1 MKTMKFISVVSIAL
15 IGLAHPIL
23 AGPRSGG
30 GGPSGGFAGG
40 GRAGGGHFSGGGMRA
55 APAFS
60 GGGARFGG
68 FARGGSRAAPA
79 FSGGGARFGA
89 AHLGSVRSSGSFRS
103 APRFYSN
110 GTRISQARPRAFTRP
125 TSSSR
130 NPSVGRVA
138 NANRQ
143 PSRLGSTAGRN
154 QPITSNARRTST
166 ISDRQNRAPSLTRQN
181 ARISNSQA
189 SRAVQRAVA
198 NHRVADRHDG
208 NWHRDWDK
216 HRAHFHRN
224 LVFVFVNGFWWGLYP
239 WDYYPYYAYGYPYDY
254 YSGYPYDYYGYG
266 DDYPYNYD
274 DQSGYAT
281 SGQYAGNSTV
291 SAVQSELEKL
301 GYYNGAIDGILGD
314 QTEAA
319 IARYQ
324 EDLDLSVS
332 GTVDTATLQS
342 LGIK

>member
-1 MKTMKFISVVSIAL
+1 MKFISVVSIAL
-15 IGLAHPIL
+15 IGLVHPIL

-30 GGPSGGFAGG
+30 SGHSGGF
-40 GRAGGGHFSGGGMRA
+40 AGGGHFSGGGIRA

-68 FARGGSRAAPA
+68 
-79 FSGGGARFGA
+79 
-89 AHLGSVRSSGSFRS
+89 AHLGSVRSSGSFRG
-103 APRFYSN
+103 APRFYSS
-110 GTRISQARPRAFTRP
+110 GARMSQARPRAFTRP

-130 NPSVGRVA
+130 NLSVGRVA

-154 QPITSNARRTST
+154 QSITSNARRTST
-166 ISDRQNRAPSLTRQN
+166 ISDRQNRAASLTRQN

-216 HRAHFHRN
+216 HRAHFHDN
-224 LVFVFVNGFWWGLYP
+224 LVFVFVGDFWWGLYP
-239 WDYYPYYAYGYPYDY
+239 WDYYPYYADGYPYDY
-254 YSGYPYDYYGYG
+254 YYGSPYDYSGYYS
-266 DDYPYNYD
+266 DYPYNYD

-291 SAVQSELEKL
+291 SAVQSELARL
-301 GYYNGAIDGILGD
+301 GYYNGAIDGVLGD

-319 IARYQ
+319 LARYQ
-324 EDLDLSVS
+324 QDQDLSVS
-332 GTVDTATLQS
+332 GTVDAATLQS

>member
-1 MKTMKFISVVSIAL
+1 MKTIKFLSLTAIAL
-15 IGLAHPIL
+15 IGLSQPIL
-23 AGPRSGG
+23 AGPHGGRGGSGG
-30 GGPSGGFAGG
+30 GGGGGSFAGG
-40 GRAGGGHFSGGGMRA
+40 GSRA

-89 AHLGSVRSSGSFRS
+89 AHLGSVRSSGSFRG
-103 APRFYSN
+103 APRFYSS
-110 GTRISQARPRAFTRP
+110 GARMSQARPRAFTRP

-130 NPSVGRVA
+130 NPSVSRVA
-138 NANRQ
+138 NANRR
-143 PSRLGSTAGRN
+143 PSRLGSTTGRN

-166 ISDRQNRAPSLTRQN
+166 ISDRQNRAATLTRQN

-216 HRAHFHRN
+216 HRAHFHDN
-224 LVFVFVNGFWWGLYP
+224 LVFVFVGGSWWGLYP
-239 WDYYPYYAYGYPYDY
+239 WDYYPYYGYGYPYDY
-254 YSGYPYDYYGYG
+254 YYGYPYDYGYG

-274 DQSGYAT
+274 DQTA
-281 SGQYAGNSTV
+281 YAGSDQSAGNATV

-301 GYYNGAIDGILGD
+301 GYYNGAIDGVLGD

-332 GTVDTATLQS
+332 GTVDAATLQS
-342 LGIK
+342 LGIR

>member
-1 MKTMKFISVVSIAL
+1 MKFISVVSIAL
-15 IGLAHPIL
+15 IGLGHPIL

-30 GGPSGGFAGG
+30 SGHAGGFAGG
-40 GRAGGGHFSGGGMRA
+40 GRAGGGHISGGGIRA

-60 GGGARFGG
+60 GGGARL
-68 FARGGSRAAPA
+68 
-79 FSGGGARFGA
+79 GA
-89 AHLGSVRSSGSFRS
+89 AHLGSVRSSGSFRG

-110 GTRISQARPRAFTRP
+110 GTRISQARSRALTRP

-143 PSRLGSTAGRN
+143 PSRLGSTTGRN

-166 ISDRQNRAPSLTRQN
+166 ISDRQNRAASLTRQN

-216 HRAHFHRN
+216 HRPHFHDN
-224 LVFVFVNGFWWGLYP
+224 LVFVFVGGFWWGLYP
-239 WDYYPYYAYGYPYDY
+239 WDYYSYYAYGYPYDY
-254 YSGYPYDYYGYG
+254 YYGYPYDYYGYG

-274 DQSGYAT
+274 DQAGYAT
-281 SGQYAGNSTV
+281 FGQYAGNSTV
-291 SAVQSELEKL
+291 SAVQSELARL
-301 GYYNGAIDGILGD
+301 GYYNGAIDGVLGD

-319 IARYQ
+319 LARYQ
-324 EDLDLSVS
+324 ENQDLSVS

-342 LGIK
+342 LGIR